1 MRPLA
6 ASPADWLAAMPE
18 WDTSEVH
25 ALAARFRAAPPKAM
39 AAIVPVANKAG
50 VNMKRD
56 MKRAASGHSHL
67 PGLSRAVSYDVESS
81 PAEVKVTVGFDKRGQ
96 GNLANIA
103 AFGSV
108 NNAPVMDIMVPLASE
123 VPNFM
128 RWAAKVVGESMK

>member
-1 MRPLA
+1 M
-6 ASPADWLAAMPE
+6 
-18 WDTSEVH
+18 
-25 ALAARFRAAPPKAM
+25 
-39 AAIVPVANKAG
+39 
-50 VNMKRD
+50 
-56 MKRAASGHSHL
+56 
-67 PGLSRAVSYDVESS
+67 SYDVESS